1 MNPLEQGIIPVKNTV
16 FEQVDGVGHNI
27 SGQSLSFEELENAVV
42 LEESALDAWNEMNI
56 TEQLTDQHLVFNF
69 YIHPSES
76 IHYCWTQSNG
86 SVYYASHQ
94 SNGDISI
101 IHVETTSPYAE
112 NETPVQCAVSLT
124 DTDLPRIIYAD
135 GGDVKIA
142 RYARGGSQFQ
152 LYWNL
157 TDVWHTRTIVEQAF
171 PTHFEMV
178 LTELNTMWAVMRD
191 QNGTLH
197 QVNFSSAYWTT
208 SALDQGPIGQEIE
221 LMFDDEGM
229 FHILYTRTDLNEI
242 RLLRIDEDA
251 SESQV
256 VKRDAS
262 ITEFLGMGLDS
273 NNIEQLATS
282 TSSASG
288 YQIQLLRSLLGQ
300 RQGRISPDSVD
311 MLNVDDD
318 GLKSQV
324 AFADLNGDGFDDA
337 IFAAPSNLVSS
348 MPSTGSVFVY
358 YGSIDGYAENP
369 NVTINGDLTNQNFG
383 SSLLSEDLNG
393 DGYDDVIISSTL
405 GSGLVEIYYGS
416 SLGIGLNANMSING
430 TDGENFGSDMTILR
444 TTSQDL
450 YLAVS
455 STHAETSINA
465 DLTVNGKVSIY
476 LIEETEISKQRDL
489 IQTANGPAYGSTL
502 TACDING
509 DGYDDLLVGNSPNF
523 TDRSG
528 YSSLE
533 YFSGDEQGFDGSPDH
548 VLSSFQQGRLF
559 AYDVA
564 CLGDINNDGKED
576 HMLSEPLNGS
586 TGVYEGGKLWLFLGN
601 DEFSATPNW
610 TYSSSVP
617 SAKIG
622 RQIIPL
628 PDIDDDG
635 NDDLL
640 ISQYSS
646 GASGRVE
653 IFFGDGQGYETQS
666 ELLFQGE
673 SNDEI
678 GFIVAAGF
686 DMDRDG
692 MQEIA
697 VAKLVDDGSGGQQ
710 TELLIHSKREWESI
724 SFDYDGDLQS
734 LELGTSARGE
744 TTIVH
749 LAEKDGF
756 SSLHQLEHVDDGTN
770 SGQWLAQELRTGI
783 STHSNVGFDV
793 TSAGRPMI
801 TLSVNQ
807 TSIDLI
813 SNTGATG
820 LHKEILTAGTMGQ
833 HIGATIGADDQHHLS
848 FTSGSG
854 NQIFYTFEDEGAWSS
869 EMVRSSM
876 VLNEGIQIHA
886 TLDSK
891 PYLVYRDTTALDIE
905 IAVKNN
911 SAWEFDSVSP
921 DISVSGEHFSSP
933 LLSNGT
939 LVIAGLIHD
948 GQTTNLTIWDWNH
961 SITSN
966 TTLAVIEDNQTQL
979 SMGVSS
985 DGTVYL
991 ATLTSGGALSLH
1003 SRNATESTWNT
1014 HALAQPPTS
1023 NGGYNL
1029 DMDVSTNLALS
1040 IGTTS
1045 TIELRTSDD
1054 GQNWTNSFHSFST
1067 HIDAAWDLV
1076 VTDDHYI
1083 MITTHST
1090 SGNLV
1095 WNSIHR
1101 EHITSQH
1108 STWSSMEF
1116 GLIETPSTTSAILDL
1131 NNTLHLGIWDDVNDD
1146 VEVIRIYQD
1155 TDRDHVFDAID
1166 EFPALGNQ
1174 WLDSDG
1180 DGYGDNQFGPIADG
1194 CPSEAGTS
1202 SFVIFGCIF

>member
-1 MNPLEQGIIPVKNTV
+1 
-16 FEQVDGVGHNI
+16 
-27 SGQSLSFEELENAVV
+27 
-42 LEESALDAWNEMNI
+42 
-56 TEQLTDQHLVFNF
+56 
-69 YIHPSES
+69 
-76 IHYCWTQSNG
+76 
-86 SVYYASHQ
+86 
-94 SNGDISI
+94 
-101 IHVETTSPYAE
+101 
-112 NETPVQCAVSLT
+112 
-124 DTDLPRIIYAD
+124 
-135 GGDVKIA
+135 
-142 RYARGGSQFQ
+142 
-152 LYWNL
+152 
-157 TDVWHTRTIVEQAF
+157 
-171 PTHFEMV
+171 
-178 LTELNTMWAVMRD
+178 
-191 QNGTLH
+191 
-197 QVNFSSAYWTT
+197 
-208 SALDQGPIGQEIE
+208 
-221 LMFDDEGM
+221 
-229 FHILYTRTDLNEI
+229 
-242 RLLRIDEDA
+242 
-251 SESQV
+251 
-256 VKRDAS
+256 
-262 ITEFLGMGLDS
+262 
-273 NNIEQLATS
+273 
-282 TSSASG
+282 
-288 YQIQLLRSLLGQ
+288 
-300 RQGRISPDSVD
+300 
-311 MLNVDDD
+311 
-318 GLKSQV
+318 
-324 AFADLNGDGFDDA
+324 
-337 IFAAPSNLVSS
+337 
-348 MPSTGSVFVY
+348 
-358 YGSIDGYAENP
+358 
-369 NVTINGDLTNQNFG
+369 
-383 SSLLSEDLNG
+383 
-393 DGYDDVIISSTL
+393 
-405 GSGLVEIYYGS
+405 
-416 SLGIGLNANMSING
+416 
-430 TDGENFGSDMTILR
+430 
-444 TTSQDL
+444 
-450 YLAVS
+450 
-455 STHAETSINA
+455 
-465 DLTVNGKVSIY
+465 
-476 LIEETEISKQRDL
+476 
-489 IQTANGPAYGSTL
+489 
-502 TACDING
+502 
-509 DGYDDLLVGNSPNF
+509 
-523 TDRSG
+523 
-528 YSSLE
+528 
-533 YFSGDEQGFDGSPDH
+533 
-548 VLSSFQQGRLF
+548 
-559 AYDVA
+559 
-564 CLGDINNDGKED
+564 
-576 HMLSEPLNGS
+576 
-586 TGVYEGGKLWLFLGN
+586 
-601 DEFSATPNW
+601 
-610 TYSSSVP
+610 
-617 SAKIG
+617 
-622 RQIIPL
+622 
-628 PDIDDDG
+628 
-635 NDDLL
+635 
-640 ISQYSS
+640 
-646 GASGRVE
+646 
-653 IFFGDGQGYETQS
+653 
-666 ELLFQGE
+666 
-673 SNDEI
+673 
-678 GFIVAAGF
+678 
-686 DMDRDG
+686 
-692 MQEIA
+692 
-697 VAKLVDDGSGGQQ
+697 
-710 TELLIHSKREWESI
+710 
-724 SFDYDGDLQS
+724 
-734 LELGTSARGE
+734 
-744 TTIVH
+744 
-749 LAEKDGF
+749 
-756 SSLHQLEHVDDGTN
+756 
-770 SGQWLAQELRTGI
+770 
-783 STHSNVGFDV
+783 
-793 TSAGRPMI
+793 
-801 TLSVNQ
+801 
-807 TSIDLI
+807 
-813 SNTGATG
+813 
-820 LHKEILTAGTMGQ
+820 MGQ

-921 DISVSGEHFSSP
+921 DISVSGEHFSSS

-1202 SFVIFGCIF
+1202 SFVIYGCIDFESDGFTDSIDGCADQKGTSWIDRYGCTDSDQDGWSDSSVSHIYGDKFIDNWKQARDSDGDGVGDNHGPDCCTVTYPWGEQLGSSISWDGDQFPYLWTQWKDTDGDGFGDNDSDSVHGDYCPWDWGASWRDRNGCLDTDNDGASDASLTGDIFEWNYSHGADLWPTMVLSGQIQMAMDMVTTIRYLPPIQIISPTLLPLQMIQMTMVIRITGQNFMSKMVHKIIVMV